1 MSVKYAQWA
10 ILGNTKVAA
19 PLSKTAPQPANAV
32 AFFRVSKKSPLLPLN
47 AADCAF
53 SNFRME
59 KEGEHH
65 CKSSPPKR
73 SITCPPK
80 RGRSRLTFCVG
91 R

>member
-1 MSVKYAQWA
+1 MSMKHAQWA
-10 ILGNTKVAA
+10 SLGDTTV
-19 PLSKTAPQPANAV
+19 TAPRPANAV

-65 CKSSPPKR
+65 CKSSPQREVLPVHRNGVAPNTTLSVWSWSKH
-73 SITCPPK
+73 
-80 RGRSRLTFCVG
+80 
-91 R
+91 